1 MARIAVEIPIPPEV
15 PASGMP
21 ARRGGPLAG
30 QVWGLVDTSKVNA
43 DRFLSELRTLVEQKH
58 HAGGFVQYR
67 KPAPGVPLTAEQ
79 LARLSE
85 ACRAVV
91 IAFGD

>member
-1 MARIAVEIPIPPEV
+1 MSMIAVETPIPPEV
-15 PASGMP
+15 PASGTP
-21 ARRGGPLAG
+21 ARREGPVAG

-43 DRFLSELRTLVEQKH
+43 DRFLSELRTLVEQEH
-58 HAGGFVQYR
+58 RAAGFVHYR
-67 KPAPGVPLTAEQ
+67 KPAPGMPLTAGQ

>member
-1 MARIAVEIPIPPEV
+1 MSTITVEIPIPPEV
-15 PASGMP
+15 PSSGTP
-21 ARRGGPLAG
+21 ARRDGLLDG

-43 DRFLSELRTLVEQKH
+43 DRFLSELRTLVEQEH
-58 HAGGFVQYR
+58 HAAGFVHYR
-67 KPAPGVPLTAEQ
+67 KPTPGVPLSAEQ